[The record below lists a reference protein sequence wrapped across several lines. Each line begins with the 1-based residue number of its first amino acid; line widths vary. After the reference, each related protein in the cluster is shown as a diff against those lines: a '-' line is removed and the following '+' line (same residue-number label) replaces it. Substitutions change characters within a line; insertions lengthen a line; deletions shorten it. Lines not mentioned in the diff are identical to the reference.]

1 MPCTE
6 RSAAR
11 KEEELDGKAK
21 EESGGVLWKR
31 HPKRGATI
39 RVGVDDRR
47 GSSIILDLQ
56 VQKEGVSCK
65 RQPGAR
71 SDLLLEVE
79 RIKLVWMQ
87 REDRGEGSA
96 AQRGKSIA
104 KWHMVRRTGKHS
116 KRGG

>member
-1 MPCTE
+1 M
-6 RSAAR
+6 RSTAR
-11 KEEELDGKAK
+11 KVEEELDKRAK
-21 EESGGVLWKR
+21 EEGRGALWKR

-39 RVGVDDRR
+39 RNRVDNQRD
-47 GSSIILDLQ
+47 SSIILDLQ
-56 VQKEGVSCK
+56 VRRERVSYR

-87 REDRGEGSA
+87 REGDA
-96 AQRGKSIA
+96 AQRGKSAVKQRI
-104 KWHMVRRTGKHS
+104 VRRTGTRS